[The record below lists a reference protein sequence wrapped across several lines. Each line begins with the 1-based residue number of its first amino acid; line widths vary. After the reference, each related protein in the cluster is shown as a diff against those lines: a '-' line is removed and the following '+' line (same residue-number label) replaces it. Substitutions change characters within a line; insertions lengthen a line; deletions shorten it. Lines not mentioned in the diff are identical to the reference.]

1 MAPRD
6 ALHASV
12 TDRVHPIEV
21 AAATIFMAA
30 RDEAQLPP
38 PGYPRALSEFQ
49 HGWGRLHYC
58 GGDSRAEV
66 RQRRGGRELVRDD
79 ADLEGT
85 RIAIAAARVVTRAA
99 DTPADISKEIITAGS
114 RVAGAQ
120 RPALV
125 VHRSGT
131 HFGLYVVAC
140 PGAVLGSRADEGE
153 RHAEVRALKAAIAV
167 AAPPYAVGGRCLAER
182 TAALGVSRSR

>member
-58 GGDSRAEV
+58 GEIAEPRYV
-66 RQRRGGRELVRDD
+66 SVEVAASSVRDD

-131 HFGLYVVAC
+131 HFDYVVAC
-140 PGAVLGSRADEGE
+140 PGAVLGP
-153 RHAEVRALKAAIAV
+153 V
-167 AAPPYAVGGRCLAER
+167 
-182 TAALGVSRSR
+182 VSAG